1 MRIQALGGA
10 LLLSWA
16 AATLA
21 EEAEAPKPP
30 FTFALHGFVSGSVY
44 AQDAS
49 LGPSEGQQSL
59 YVNTQTATT
68 KQPVQDRMI
77 FGGDVRQSR
86 FNFSVAG
93 PQLPGFGGA
102 IPRGVLEI
110 DFFGGFGS
118 GNYGDVSVSPR
129 MRWAYAELD
138 WGGGNRILFGQTND
152 LIFTIAPVSL
162 AHIAFPYS
170 YGAGNIGWRRPG
182 IFGFHTVGD
191 KKATNLEFAWEVGR
205 SQWADS
211 GSAPATCTV
220 TGTGTCTV
228 TPVGNGIGQNT
239 VGSSG
244 DAYGF
249 SLGEASGLPAVEARL
264 MLADGANWS
273 LFSTGHWQRIDRSGV
288 GAGPTTTPAGISSD
302 LDVIAVN
309 AGAKLKA
316 GPLQLA
322 ATGFVGKNLAPL
334 VGNFLQFQANNVGD
348 IHAKGGWVQAGLN
361 LTQQISAWGFI
372 GAELPNETEAIAAH
386 LGKIRNVTSVG
397 MLQYR
402 DSVKVAGLASDYAIA
417 AEWVHMNT
425 RLRTYASAT
434 SSAAEAAL
442 SGDVGGNQWMLT
454 GNYFF

>member
-1 MRIQALGGA
+1 MGGIDVRIQALGGA

-44 AQDAS
+44 MQDAS
-49 LGPSEGQQSL
+49 LGPSEGQQAL
-59 YVNTQTATT
+59 YVNAQPP
-68 KQPVQDRMI
+68 KQPVQDRMV

-93 PQLPGFGGA
+93 PQLPAFGGA

-110 DFFGGFGS
+110 DFFGNFGS
-118 GNYGDVSVSPR
+118 GNYGDVSLTPR
-129 MRWAYAELD
+129 MRAAYAELD
-138 WGGGNRILFGQTND
+138 WGGGNRLLFGQQND

-170 YGAGNIGWRRPG
+170 YTAGNIGWRRPAVWG
-182 IFGFHTVGD
+182 YLTAGE
-191 KKATNLEFAWEVGR
+191 KKSTNVELAVEVGR
-205 SQWADS
+205 SQWADA
-211 GSAPATCTV
+211 GGIGGA
-220 TGTGTCTV
+220 TV
-228 TPVGNGIGQNT
+228 TPSVIPTGGTIQTGAA
-239 VGSSG
+239 GG

-249 SLGEASGLPAVEARL
+249 SNGEASGLPAIEARI

-273 LFSTGHWQRIDRSGV
+273 LFTTGHWQRVDRSGV
-288 GAGPTTTPAGISSD
+288 GAGPYTTPGGISSD

-309 AGAKLKA
+309 AGAKYKA

-322 ATGFVGKNLAPL
+322 ATGFVGKNVAPL
-334 VGNFLQFQANNVGD
+334 VGLFSQFQANNIGD
-348 IHAKGGWVQAGLN
+348 VHDKGGWVQAGLN
-361 LTQQISAWGFI
+361 LTPQISVWGFV
-372 GAELPNETEAIAAH
+372 GAEVPNEKEATDAH
-386 LGKIRNVTSVG
+386 FTKLRNVTSVG

-417 AEWVHMNT
+417 FEWIHMNT
-425 RLRTYASAT
+425 RLRTYSSAT
-434 SSAAEAAL
+434 ITAAEAASL